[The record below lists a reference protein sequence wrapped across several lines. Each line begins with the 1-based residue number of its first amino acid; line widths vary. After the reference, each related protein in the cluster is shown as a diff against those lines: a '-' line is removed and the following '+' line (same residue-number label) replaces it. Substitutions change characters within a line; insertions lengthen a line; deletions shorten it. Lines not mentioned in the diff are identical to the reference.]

1 MASEKK
7 KRVQVRFCNPLQHP
21 CTSLPVQNYPKAVY
35 PLLVHPGEEKEKERS
50 VESWRVDV
58 AVQGWLE

>member
-21 CTSLPVQNYPKAVY
+21 CTSLPAQNYPKAVY
-35 PLLVHPGEEKEKERS
+35 PLLGASREKKRKRKKCG
-50 VESWRVDV
+50 VLR
-58 AVQGWLE
+58 G